1 MTLLTCNKIAA
12 DRRKNVRLTCGWS
25 QVSTVGSLPFPARFA
40 VGLFHF
46 AFHWLPVIYVY
57 LLIGCCDYFSSAKIR
72 SILRG
77 WDERPK
83 QLTMIAN
90 SINVGLPV
98 SSETIYLL
106 NSFVSFLLL
115 PILPKYALWE
125 SSGRSQRQVN
135 FFQDL
140 WLGFSN

>member
-1 MTLLTCNKIAA
+1 MWGLRVGGPRSVLLVPCLFP
-12 DRRKNVRLTCGWS
+12 RVS
-25 QVSTVGSLPFPARFA
+25 QLAC
-40 VGLFHF
+40 FHF

-57 LLIGCCDYFSSAKIR
+57 LLIGCCDYFSSTKIR

-83 QLTMIAN
+83 QLPMIAN
-90 SINVGLPV
+90 SMNIGLPV

-115 PILPKYALWE
+115 PILLKYALWE
-125 SSGRSQRQVN
+125 SFGRSQRQVN

-140 WLGFSN
+140 RLGFSN